1 MDKTDVIFRKDKHGV
16 YALFPY
22 LIATYDGEITGYM
35 HRGQHFSADYNHC
48 IMKSK
53 PAKAEE
59 YADLMAE
66 LENQVGYNLR
76 IRKKMNHN
84 KYGKALMRLRDLTE
98 YYNELSN

>member
-22 LIATYDGEITGYM
+22 LIATHDGQITGYM
-35 HRGQHFSADYNHC
+35 HIGQHFSAHYIHC
-48 IMKSK
+48 VTESK
-53 PAKAEE
+53 PAQVEE

-76 IRKKMNHN
+76 IRKKMNHK
-84 KYGKALMRLRDLTE
+84 KYVE
-98 YYNELSN
+98 SYYSLKNL